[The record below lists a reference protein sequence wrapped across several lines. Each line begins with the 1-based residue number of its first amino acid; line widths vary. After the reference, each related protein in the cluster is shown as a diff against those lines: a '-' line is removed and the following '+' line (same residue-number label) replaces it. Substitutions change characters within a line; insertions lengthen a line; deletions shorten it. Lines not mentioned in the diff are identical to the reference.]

1 MYFVLLM
8 HYVSNMDKILKILNK
23 DNKFII
29 FKTKEEKNR
38 IKMMNMQLKGSNLQI
53 KVKTIKDYYDL
64 IINYESLLTKNK
76 IQLAFDDVMYE
87 INDIWNGLDFKQKNQ
102 FILNHLLKDNGNMKY
117 FNYQDT
123 KISIAFFDTLLN
135 DLYNKQVAI
144 LEKTQYYK
152 LYKEYQARIIDRD
165 FYGVSKYLG
174 NYLDVIN
181 LGIDDHCCLYDENSF
196 KIFIYNHNQFE
207 ILSLSLS
214 KKTKD
219 VDMQQLKDLCLAYIQ
234 NDKKGFIKCIL
245 ECDYYSD
252 KVIKKITKIKI

>member
-102 FILNHLLKDNGNMKY
+102 FILNHLLK
-117 FNYQDT
+117 
-123 KISIAFFDTLLN
+123 
-135 DLYNKQVAI
+135 
-144 LEKTQYYK
+144 
-152 LYKEYQARIIDRD
+152 
-165 FYGVSKYLG
+165 
-174 NYLDVIN
+174 
-181 LGIDDHCCLYDENSF
+181 
-196 KIFIYNHNQFE
+196 E
-207 ILSLSLS
+207 IGRAH
-214 KKTKD
+214 
-219 VDMQQLKDLCLAYIQ
+219 V
-234 NDKKGFIKCIL
+234 
-245 ECDYYSD
+245 
-252 KVIKKITKIKI
+252 